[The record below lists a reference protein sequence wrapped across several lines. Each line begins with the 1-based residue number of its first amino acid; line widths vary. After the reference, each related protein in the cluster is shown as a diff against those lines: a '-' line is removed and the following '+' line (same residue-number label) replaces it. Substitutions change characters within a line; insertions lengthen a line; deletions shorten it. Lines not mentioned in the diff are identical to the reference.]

1 MIDTVNSPYIL
12 AAEDATFQ
20 SRVVDNSLQGP
31 VLVNFWSRKAGPCL
45 RQYPILDQLIHHYGG
60 RLLLVNVDTET
71 EIIVT
76 KEYAV
81 TSVPVLK
88 LFRHGRVVETWR
100 GYQAEADLRKVLD
113 RYVARDSDRA
123 LSEAVRDYAEG
134 RTQAAF
140 TGLAQAIVDDPEN
153 PRLPV
158 AMCKLLRHEQR
169 YDEALSVLASLPDA
183 LRGLEEVTQ
192 LEASLVFASEA
203 DMDHDIA
210 GIESQLVAMPA
221 NLDLRRQ
228 LVAHYVVEQQYEPAL
243 QTLLSMMEMDMRY
256 ADDYPRRAM
265 LRIFDLLGQQHPLVS
280 RYRSQLVRYTH

>member
-1 MIDTVNSPYIL
+1 MIDTVNSPYIF

-20 SRVVDNSLQGP
+20 SLVVDNSLQGP

-45 RQYPILDQLIHHYGG
+45 RQYPILDQLIHHYAG

-123 LSEAVRDYAEG
+123 LSDAVRDYAEG

-140 TGLAQAIVDDPEN
+140 ASLAQAIVDDPEN

-169 YDEALSVLASLPDA
+169 YDEALTLLASLPDA
-183 LRGLEEVTQ
+183 LRGLEEVKQ
-192 LEASLVFASEA
+192 LEASLVFATEA
-203 DMDHDIA
+203 DMNHDIA
-210 GIESQLVAMPA
+210 EIESQLISMPT

-228 LVAHYVVEQQYEPAL
+228 LVAHYVLQQQYEPAL
-243 QTLLSMMEMDMRY
+243 QTLLRIMEQDMRY

-265 LRIFDLLGQQHPLVS
+265 LRVFDLLGQQHPLVS
-280 RYRSQLVRYTH
+280 QYRSQLVRYTH